1 MAQDSGS
8 MGCILMA
15 QPGQYG
21 SSQADSP
28 TGWQIRRCEEQKPQG
43 GVVSWGRLGLQL
55 SAAGT
60 L

>member
-1 MAQDSGS
+1 
-8 MGCILMA
+8 MGALRQIHLL
-15 QPGQYG
+15 GG
-21 SSQADSP
+21 RD
-28 TGWQIRRCEEQKPQG
+28 GDRWQISKKPQG